1 MPRNPTTGV
10 YTRTSNSF
18 SNPSFG
24 TIIDPTDAD
33 ALFDEYDAAL
43 TLATPVEPTQV
54 TTSPASPP
62 AGAGALAVVRT
73 SPTATTINLPAVA
86 TRDGYPLP
94 IFDWSTSIAADHVI
108 TLVPSGAETIMRATS
123 WQIVST
129 SVSLASITLYPSTTL
144 SGWYIA

>member
-10 YTRTSNSF
+10 FTRVSNSF
-18 SNPSFG
+18 SVPSFG

-33 ALFDEYDAAL
+33 ALFDDYDAAL
-43 TLATPVEPTQV
+43 TAATPSEPTQV
-54 TTSPASPP
+54 TTTPATPPAS
-62 AGAGALAVVRT
+62 AGALAVVRT

-94 IFDWSTSIAADHVI
+94 IFDWSTSLAADHVI
-108 TLVPSGAETIMRATS
+108 TLVPNGAETIMKAAS
-123 WQIVST
+123 WQLVST

-144 SGWYIA
+144 NGWYIA

>member
-1 MPRNPTTGV
+1 MPRNPATGIF
-10 YTRTSNSF
+10 TRTTNSF
-18 SNPSFG
+18 SVPSFG

-43 TLATPVEPTQV
+43 TLATPVEPTVV
-54 TTSPASPP
+54 TTTPATPP
-62 AGAGALAVVRT
+62 AAAGAVGINRT

-108 TLVPSGAETIMRATS
+108 TLVPSMGETIMRAAS